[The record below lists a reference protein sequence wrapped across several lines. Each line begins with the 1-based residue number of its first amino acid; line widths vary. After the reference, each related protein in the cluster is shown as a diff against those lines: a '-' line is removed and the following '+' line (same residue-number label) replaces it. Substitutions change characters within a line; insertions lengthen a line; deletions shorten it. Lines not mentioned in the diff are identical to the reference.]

1 MSKVVKLLHES
12 DDHKILIS
20 ALQAAGNIVTGTN
33 IQTEEMI
40 NLGLL
45 NVLPKLLRHNEPSI
59 VEVMS
64 QSSHQSKIY
73 SKMPKSNI

>member
-12 DDHKILIS
+12 EDHKILYP
-20 ALQAAGNIVTGTN
+20 ALRAAGNIVTGTN
-33 IQTEEMI
+33 VQTEEMI

-45 NVLPKLLRHNEPSI
+45 NVLPKLLRHNKPSI

-64 QSSHQSKIY
+64 QSSYQSKIY
-73 SKMPKSNI
+73 SFCI